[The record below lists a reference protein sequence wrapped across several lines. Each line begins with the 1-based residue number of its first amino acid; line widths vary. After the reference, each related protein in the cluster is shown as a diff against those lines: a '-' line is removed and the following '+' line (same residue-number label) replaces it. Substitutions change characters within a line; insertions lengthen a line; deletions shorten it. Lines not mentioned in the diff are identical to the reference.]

1 MGWVEK
7 TNTRFDKKK
16 KKKVQ
21 KIKRENESTPL
32 IQLRS

>member
-16 KKKVQ
+16 NKFRKLKE
-21 KIKRENESTPL
+21 KMNPPH
-32 IQLRS
+32 